1 MYAITNRDAGYAD
14 SEEAAAA
21 LGSTVEALA
30 ADLLVER
37 VTPGTLHDY
46 RTGEALREATAA
58 ELAASVAAAETDGGT
73 GAIEVEIDGEIVVC
87 YVVE

>member
-46 RTGEALREATAA
+46 RTGEEIRPAT
-58 ELAASVAAAETDGGT
+58 VAETVESRDAVYEGVILVDGV
-73 GAIEVEIDGEIVVC
+73 AC
-87 YVVE
+87 YVVD